1 MALPAHSGPP
11 PAGSPEPTQ
20 RQLLARLT
28 AGAERLSKPEIFV
41 PTFFVFTMAGL
52 WVDSYTTLP
61 QQILLSVVPWA
72 VLIVLCLPL
81 TAEERTRV
89 IIVVLAATCGE
100 IVGSIIWGLY
110 IYRLEN
116 LPLFV
121 PAGHGLVYL
130 AGWRISQ
137 LDALA
142 RHQQR
147 FVAVAIGLIAAWG
160 VLGLSG
166 VLGRVDM
173 AGAVGCVV
181 VIVFLLI
188 SRDAPVIAGVFIVVA
203 VLEIY
208 GVWIGTWAWVATVPG
223 MDFEALPITMGNPP
237 SGAVSGYVGFD
248 LTGVLLGPYVARW
261 LAARRARRASER
273 A

>member
-1 MALPAHSGPP
+1 MRELATTLSRPA
-11 PAGSPEPTQ
+11 
-20 RQLLARLT
+20 
-28 AGAERLSKPEIFV
+28 IFV

-52 WVDSYTTLP
+52 WVDSFTTLP
-61 QQILLSVVPWA
+61 QQILLSVVPWVA
-72 VLIVLCLPL
+72 LIVLCLPL
-81 TAEERTRV
+81 TTEERTRV

-110 IYRLEN
+110 IYRLDN

-137 LDALA
+137 LDVAA

-147 FVAVAIGLIAAWG
+147 FVAIVIALIATWG

-166 VLGRVDM
+166 VLGRVDI

-188 SRDAPVIAGVFIVVA
+188 SRDAPVIAGVFIVVG

-208 GVWIGTWAWVATVPG
+208 GVWIGTWAWVPVVPG
-223 MDFEALPITMGNPP
+223 FDFEPFPITMGNPP

-248 LTGVLLGPYVARW
+248 LTGVLLGTVVANW
-261 LAARRARRASER
+261 LTRRRQRAADQVS
-273 A
+273 

>member
-1 MALPAHSGPP
+1 MRELATTLSRPA
-11 PAGSPEPTQ
+11 
-20 RQLLARLT
+20 
-28 AGAERLSKPEIFV
+28 IFV

-52 WVDSYTTLP
+52 WVDSFTTLP
-61 QQILLSVVPWA
+61 QQILLSVVPWVA
-72 VLIVLCLPL
+72 LIVLCLPL
-81 TAEERTRV
+81 TTEERTRV

-110 IYRLEN
+110 IYRLDN

-137 LDALA
+137 LEFIA

-147 FVAVAIGLIAAWG
+147 FVAIVIAMIATWG

-166 VLGRVDM
+166 ILGRVDI

-181 VIVFLLI
+181 VIVFLMI
-188 SRDAPVIAGVFIVVA
+188 SRDAPVIAGVFLVVGW
-203 VLEIY
+203 LEIY
-208 GVWIGTWAWVATVPG
+208 GVWIGTWAWVPVVPG
-223 MDFEALPITMGNPP
+223 FDFEAFPITMGNPP

-248 LTGVLLGPYVARW
+248 LTGVLLGTVVANW
-261 LAARRARRASER
+261 LARRKQRA
-273 A
+273 ADQVT